1 MAMSIANIIQVMS
14 IANIIQVMSIANNT
28 NSKGPPQIQEEH
40 II

>member
-1 MAMSIANIIQVMS
+1 MAMANIIQIMS
-14 IANIIQVMSIANNT
+14 MAMAMSMANNA